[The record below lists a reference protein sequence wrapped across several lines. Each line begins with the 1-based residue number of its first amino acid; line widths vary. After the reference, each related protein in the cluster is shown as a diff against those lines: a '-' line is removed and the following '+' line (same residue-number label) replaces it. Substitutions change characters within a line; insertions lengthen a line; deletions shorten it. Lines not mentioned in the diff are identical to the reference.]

1 MPANPALRAG
11 LACLRQPFRA
21 GWLPLRG
28 SLCGAPPPRPGCKGK
43 IPLRTPWPAFQLFP
57 CLAKPIEHTRP
68 RGIHAPGHSF
78 GVIQTMLLA
87 LPNVG
92 LERMGRNNPSGCA
105 GQIKLGALRAQKPKS
120 QKAKKPKSQKA
131 KKIIPAA
138 GRKNLFRLLLF
149 FRPNR
154 ASPPLKKSGSHARRD
169 AGQGSWYRRYLT
181 IRGRWRNFSARI
193 SWNAG
198 QRGL

>member
-1 MPANPALRAG
+1 PLARVPADPR
-11 LACLRQPFRA
+11 
-21 GWLPLRG
+21 LP
-28 SLCGAPPPRPGCKGK
+28 
-43 IPLRTPWPAFQLFP
+43 
-57 CLAKPIEHTRP
+57 KPIEHTRP

-131 KKIIPAA
+131 KKPKKLSRPQAA
-138 GRKNLFRLLLF
+138 KIC
-149 FRPNR
+149 
-154 ASPPLKKSGSHARRD
+154 SGCCCFSGPIGPARR
-169 AGQGSWYRRYLT
+169 
-181 IRGRWRNFSARI
+181 
-193 SWNAG
+193 
-198 QRGL
+198 